1 MERVSQERR
10 STKQAE
16 QIESLEKD
24 AAQVRERIEDAAEEW
39 ARYVEVNLPLFVRAK
54 LNRNAKAH
62 SGFGRIGQ
70 FIGKAGVTKHTNG
83 RSSAVHRNSRLWK
96 EMARIICEVRPRYAF
111 IENSPMLV
119 TNALVW
125 RRGIVLDGIE
135 EWKDQDPV
143 SASQHAHSVCL
154 EQRIELMRFD
164 NIGVGAGAK
173 GEFRQ
178 LQQSELDSCNRGFQ
192 RVQVEQFNA
201 AAVSNPEQ
209 EYQPGR
215 KNKDHFYN
223 LKAQG
228 WGLLA
233 DRFMNTWRAVEGKSY
248 DPDKLISLPSNMP
261 LVEQLCAELAQARRV
276 YMNGKLMVEKK
287 AGYEEKGS

>member
-125 RRGIVLDGIE
+125 RRGIVL
-135 EWKDQDPV
+135 
-143 SASQHAHSVCL
+143 VCL
-154 EQRIELMRFD
+154 VTPALPINCPILP
-164 NIGVGAGAK
+164 
-173 GEFRQ
+173 
-178 LQQSELDSCNRGFQ
+178 
-192 RVQVEQFNA
+192 
-201 AAVSNPEQ
+201 NP
-209 EYQPGR
+209 
-215 KNKDHFYN
+215 
-223 LKAQG
+223 LWA
-228 WGLLA
+228 LA
-233 DRFMNTWRAVEGKSY
+233 FLFSLARTKS
-248 DPDKLISLPSNMP
+248 
-261 LVEQLCAELAQARRV
+261 
-276 YMNGKLMVEKK
+276 GKLT
-287 AGYEEKGS
+287 ST